1 MLNKTEMYEAVIGV
15 IPGYKPGED
24 LRNKVIFDIEEI
36 SIICQKILSANPI
49 KVISGIVD
57 ECKAVYPI
65 EWGAPVGGEYCFK
78 ITFTRNP
85 EFDKDKSEFY
95 HAVLENVKRL
105 KAYFHQSTVTLTL
118 NDWGRI
124 SMRRFVDDKDFE
136 EEM

>member
-1 MLNKTEMYEAVIGV
+1 MMNKTEMYEAVIGV

-24 LRNKVIFDIEEI
+24 IKN
-36 SIICQKILSANPI
+36 
-49 KVISGIVD
+49 KVISGIVE
-57 ECKAVYPI
+57 ECKAVYPV
-65 EWGAPVGGEYCFK
+65 EWGAPIGGEYCFK

-85 EFDKDKSEFY
+85 EFDKDKNTFY

-105 KAYFHQSTVTLTL
+105 KEYFHQSTVTLTV

-124 SMRRFVDDKDFE
+124 SIKRFVEDKDFE